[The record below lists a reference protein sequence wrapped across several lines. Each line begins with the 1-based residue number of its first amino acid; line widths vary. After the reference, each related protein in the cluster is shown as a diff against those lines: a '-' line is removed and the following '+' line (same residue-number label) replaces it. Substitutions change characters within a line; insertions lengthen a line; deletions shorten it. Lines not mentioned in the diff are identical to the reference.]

1 MGNFIVDGSVD
12 NTDIRGTSSHDVPP
26 TMIN

>member
-12 NTDIRGTSSHDVPP
+12 NTDIHGMSNHDVLPG
-26 TMIN
+26 MIK